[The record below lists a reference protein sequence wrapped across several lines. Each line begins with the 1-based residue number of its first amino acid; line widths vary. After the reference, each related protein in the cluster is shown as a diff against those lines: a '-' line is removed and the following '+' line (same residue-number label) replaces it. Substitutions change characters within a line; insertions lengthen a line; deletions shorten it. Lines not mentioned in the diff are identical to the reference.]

1 MARWKATD
9 ACVPNL
15 TLNYFLH
22 MDHPKVKGGV
32 TSPAMWEVHL
42 HQERAFSDIE
52 HLLLVQRQAMA
63 HWKADSK

>member
-22 MDHPKVKGGV
+22 MDHPKVKGGSDV
-32 TSPAMWEVHL
+32 TGDVGSASTPGKSGL
-42 HQERAFSDIE
+42 
-52 HLLLVQRQAMA
+52 
-63 HWKADSK
+63 

>member
-1 MARWKATD
+1 MI
-9 ACVPNL
+9 
-15 TLNYFLH
+15 
-22 MDHPKVKGGV
+22 HPKVKGGV

-63 HWKADSK
+63 RWKADSK

>member
-22 MDHPKVKGGV
+22 VDHPKVGRGV
-32 TSPAMWEVHL
+32 TSPGDVGSAYTPQKTVLRH
-42 HQERAFSDIE
+42 
-52 HLLLVQRQAMA
+52 
-63 HWKADSK
+63 